1 MDFDQIIVNSNLY
14 NIYDNGF
21 TDTVQGMPLRAAIRC
36 IRFLSASRPNSL
48 RSDSGLGGG
57 SLPAP
62 HYAVLLSIPRLVSVI
77 LLSVNV
83 MRKIADMIYRTFPDL
98 FSWSAQYLYMK
109 SPENPDFSW
118 AFYFSKRSTSSWPSS
133 YPASLSCSTN
143 HSSTPSTAFLKESIS
158 ISCLS
163 VMVTSFLVCQRLMIS
178 SSPER
183 LM

>member
-1 MDFDQIIVNSNLY
+1 MDFDQIIVSSNLY

-48 RSDSGLGGG
+48 RSDNGLGGG

-98 FSWSAQYLYMK
+98 FS
-109 SPENPDFSW
+109 
-118 AFYFSKRSTSSWPSS
+118 
-133 YPASLSCSTN
+133 
-143 HSSTPSTAFLKESIS
+143 
-158 ISCLS
+158 
-163 VMVTSFLVCQRLMIS
+163 
-178 SSPER
+178 
-183 LM
+183 

>member
-1 MDFDQIIVNSNLY
+1 MVFDQIIVNSNLY

-98 FSWSAQYLYMK
+98 FS
-109 SPENPDFSW
+109 
-118 AFYFSKRSTSSWPSS
+118 
-133 YPASLSCSTN
+133 
-143 HSSTPSTAFLKESIS
+143 
-158 ISCLS
+158 
-163 VMVTSFLVCQRLMIS
+163 
-178 SSPER
+178 
-183 LM
+183 

>member
-1 MDFDQIIVNSNLY
+1 
-14 NIYDNGF
+14 
-21 TDTVQGMPLRAAIRC
+21 MPLRAAIRC

-77 LLSVNV
+77 LLS
-83 MRKIADMIYRTFPDL
+83 DL
-98 FSWSAQYLYMK
+98 CQYLLNAITGSQLYMK

-143 HSSTPSTAFLKESIS
+143 HSSTPSTASLKESIS
-158 ISCLS
+158 ISSLS

>member
-83 MRKIADMIYRTFPDL
+83 MREYCYCRHNIPYIP
-98 FSWSAQYLYMK
+98 
-109 SPENPDFSW
+109 
-118 AFYFSKRSTSSWPSS
+118 
-133 YPASLSCSTN
+133 
-143 HSSTPSTAFLKESIS
+143 
-158 ISCLS
+158 
-163 VMVTSFLVCQRLMIS
+163 
-178 SSPER
+178 
-183 LM
+183 

>member
-36 IRFLSASRPNSL
+36 IRLLSASRPNSL

-98 FSWSAQYLYMK
+98 FS
-109 SPENPDFSW
+109 
-118 AFYFSKRSTSSWPSS
+118 
-133 YPASLSCSTN
+133 
-143 HSSTPSTAFLKESIS
+143 
-158 ISCLS
+158 
-163 VMVTSFLVCQRLMIS
+163 
-178 SSPER
+178 
-183 LM
+183 

>member
-98 FSWSAQYLYMK
+98 FS
-109 SPENPDFSW
+109 
-118 AFYFSKRSTSSWPSS
+118 
-133 YPASLSCSTN
+133 
-143 HSSTPSTAFLKESIS
+143 
-158 ISCLS
+158 
-163 VMVTSFLVCQRLMIS
+163 
-178 SSPER
+178 
-183 LM
+183 

>member
-62 HYAVLLSIPRLVSVI
+62 HCAVLLSIPRLVSVI

-98 FSWSAQYLYMK
+98 FS
-109 SPENPDFSW
+109 
-118 AFYFSKRSTSSWPSS
+118 
-133 YPASLSCSTN
+133 
-143 HSSTPSTAFLKESIS
+143 
-158 ISCLS
+158 
-163 VMVTSFLVCQRLMIS
+163 
-178 SSPER
+178 
-183 LM
+183 

>member
-1 MDFDQIIVNSNLY
+1 MITSSQPANTSSPAYLHGLVYDESSFLSRCVLCGMDFDQIIVNSNLY

-83 MRKIADMIYRTFPDL
+83 MRKIADMIYRTFPDV
-98 FSWSAQYLYMK
+98 FS
-109 SPENPDFSW
+109 
-118 AFYFSKRSTSSWPSS
+118 
-133 YPASLSCSTN
+133 
-143 HSSTPSTAFLKESIS
+143 
-158 ISCLS
+158 
-163 VMVTSFLVCQRLMIS
+163 
-178 SSPER
+178 
-183 LM
+183 

>member
-1 MDFDQIIVNSNLY
+1 MTNVLFCQGVFCADWICNCSQVISRDIRGKMLSPKMIWNAFWPGCCERMNGNL
-14 NIYDNGF
+14 YDNGF

-83 MRKIADMIYRTFPDL
+83 MR
-98 FSWSAQYLYMK
+98 
-109 SPENPDFSW
+109 ENYYCRHDIPYIPWFV
-118 AFYFSKRSTSSWPSS
+118 FVI
-133 YPASLSCSTN
+133 CS
-143 HSSTPSTAFLKESIS
+143 
-158 ISCLS
+158 
-163 VMVTSFLVCQRLMIS
+163 M
-178 SSPER
+178 
-183 LM
+183 

>member
-62 HYAVLLSIPRLVSVI
+62 HHAVLLSILRL
-77 LLSVNV
+77 
-83 MRKIADMIYRTFPDL
+83 FP
-98 FSWSAQYLYMK
+98 
-109 SPENPDFSW
+109 
-118 AFYFSKRSTSSWPSS
+118 
-133 YPASLSCSTN
+133 
-143 HSSTPSTAFLKESIS
+143 
-158 ISCLS
+158 
-163 VMVTSFLVCQRLMIS
+163 
-178 SSPER
+178 
-183 LM
+183 

>member
-48 RSDSGLGGG
+48 RSDSGIGGG

-98 FSWSAQYLYMK
+98 FS
-109 SPENPDFSW
+109 
-118 AFYFSKRSTSSWPSS
+118 
-133 YPASLSCSTN
+133 
-143 HSSTPSTAFLKESIS
+143 
-158 ISCLS
+158 
-163 VMVTSFLVCQRLMIS
+163 
-178 SSPER
+178 
-183 LM
+183 